1 MLPEADCTIS
11 KNTTWL
17 QKLNSLIFAAVNKKR
32 TILLQQIFA
41 GFFLALFL
49 FVHIIKFTHT
59 HTIVPAAE
67 KGYSKSNKASG
78 SGNCSI
84 CDYQV
89 AKDVHH
95 FHDFYFVT
103 VPAKRLFTY
112 ASHHTPFV
120 TSVGATSSGRGPPS
134 FS

>member
-1 MLPEADCTIS
+1 M
-11 KNTTWL
+11 
-17 QKLNSLIFAAVNKKR
+17 NKKR

-49 FVHIIKFTHT
+49 FIHIVKFTHT
-59 HTIVPAAE
+59 HTTAHPAE
-67 KGYSKSNKASG
+67 KGYSTISKASN

-89 AKDVHH
+89 AKDAHH
-95 FHDFYFVT
+95 FHDFYVVT
-103 VPAKRLFTY
+103 GPVKKLCTY
-112 ASHHTPFV
+112 ASYHTPFV